1 MPCCHNQWVKPV
13 MADLTDDRSSSLKL
27 QDRIKGGIQER
38 FCTLKAEMWLQ
49 KLVLE
54 IAEELRK
61 HGWPQTKSLL
71 QLIHTVSRACK
82 IGQALKSGL
91 LGKDKNC
98 LINCRTIGVL
108 IRPIFLALT
117 LPDMLKGHNSCNT
130 VRYLAHTG
138 SFLDLQHT

>member
-1 MPCCHNQWVKPV
+1 

-61 HGWPQTKSLL
+61 HG
-71 QLIHTVSRACK
+71 
-82 IGQALKSGL
+82 
-91 LGKDKNC
+91 
-98 LINCRTIGVL
+98 
-108 IRPIFLALT
+108 
-117 LPDMLKGHNSCNT
+117 
-130 VRYLAHTG
+130 
-138 SFLDLQHT
+138 